1 MEHSPKRQ
9 KVLLD
14 SNKELLTSGIVRLCE
29 TRNLHFEPDSAV
41 GLLKI
46 VIQLVPED
54 VFITIVLPDVYGF
67 SFFVT
72 AQSNT
77 LQRWDEKYIT
87 VDASLKKIEFL
98 IDDCIRNG
106 IQFLSSGLQKLQ
118 NAATQLEVS
127 CFQHVKTE
135 ENPYQRTGLIEDDF
149 WIWNSVYRYN
159 HFSTPLFYIQL
170 KNDEVVLHFVGF
182 YTNDGIMQRFF
193 AKLEFELST
202 TITGYV
208 PFSPELLQLMEY
220 AISPGLPMLC
230 N

>member
-1 MEHSPKRQ
+1 MEHVSKRQ

-14 SNKELLTSGIVRLCE
+14 RNKELLTSGIVRLCE

-41 GLLKI
+41 GLLKT
-46 VIQLVPED
+46 VIQLLPED

-72 AQSNT
+72 IQSNT
-77 LQRWDEKYIT
+77 LQRWDERYIT

-106 IQFLSSGLQKLQ
+106 IQFLTSGLQKLQ
-118 NAATQLEVS
+118 NAATQLTAS
-127 CFQHVKTE
+127 CFQHVETAE
-135 ENPYQRTGLIEDDF
+135 SPYRRTGLVEDDVC
-149 WIWNSVYRYN
+149 IWNSAYRYN

-170 KNDEVVLHFVGF
+170 KNDEVVLHFIGF
-182 YTNDGIMQRFF
+182 YLDNEEMCRFF
-193 AKLEFELST
+193 TKLEFELST

-208 PFSPELLQLMEY
+208 PFSTELLQLMEY